1 MLVRRKPT
9 PGGRVH
15 AATLRRSME
24 GRRRILA
31 ILVAAVG
38 ALGGV
43 AAATP
48 AAMADIGT
56 EDFGYAPL
64 TDSPTGNKPQSK
76 LWYADGQWW
85 ATLFNA
91 TAGQHRI
98 YRLDRAAQRWDD
110 TGTPIDPRR
119 STRAD
124 VLFDGSR
131 NKLYVASHVFSK
143 TSGAATTAANGAK
156 LWRYS
161 FDPAGD
167 RYTLDPGFPAAI
179 NSATAEALSIDRDST
194 GTLWATWTQGS
205 RVYVNR
211 TVGGDDATWGTPFV
225 IPGSPTLDSDD
236 ISAVVHFGGDRIGVM
251 YDNEVDHHTTFAIH
265 RDGAA
270 DGAWAL
276 ENVPTGWNSDDHVNL
291 KADAAGRVFA
301 VTKTSDTSG
310 SQPLILLNVRS
321 AAGAWATYVISRYT
335 DHWTRAI
342 LEMDE
347 TNRRLYVVATCGT
360 TGGYICMKSSSM
372 DAVSFATGEG
382 TAIIRDDSS
391 ANLNDPSST
400 KHGVDPGTGLVVLAN
415 NAATSRYWHADLA
428 LPGVVPT
435 RPPVVVG
442 GGGGAGGGAGGG
454 GTGGAGGGVD
464 GGRSEGGG
472 GTTAG
477 GGVAGRTTTGR
488 RIVVSL
494 HAQRLRGG
502 RVRLSGS
509 VVPRLDGVRVT
520 LQVRTAAGRWVLVK
534 RTTLSRLSSTRSR
547 FAVVL
552 TRVRRTASYRIL
564 IPRRGERT
572 QAISRSVRVRATTS
586 RRRA

>member
-1 MLVRRKPT
+1 MD
-9 PGGRVH
+9 
-15 AATLRRSME
+15 
-24 GRRRILA
+24 GRRRILV

-48 AAMADIGT
+48 AAMADTGT

-64 TDSPTGNKPQSK
+64 ADSPTGNKPQSK
-76 LWYADGQWW
+76 LWYADGRWW

-98 YRLDRAAQRWDD
+98 YRLDRSAQRWVD

-124 VLFDGSR
+124 VLFDESG

-167 RYTLDPGFPAAI
+167 RYTLDAGFPAAI
-179 NSATAEALSIDRDST
+179 NSATAEALNIDRDST

-211 TVGGDDATWGTPFV
+211 TAGGDDAAWGTPFV
-225 IPGSPTLDSDD
+225 IPGSAGLDSDD
-236 ISAVVHFGGDRIGVM
+236 ISAVVRFGGDRIGVM
-251 YDNEVDHHTTFAIH
+251 YDNELDHRTTFAIH
-265 RDGAA
+265 RDGAP

-276 ENVPTGWNSDDHVNL
+276 EDVPTGWNSDDHVNL
-291 KADAAGRVFA
+291 KAEAGGRVFA

-321 AAGAWATYVISRYT
+321 AAGAWATYVVSRYT
-335 DHWTRAI
+335 DNHTRPI
-342 LEMDE
+342 VQLDE
-347 TNRRLYVVATCGT
+347 ANRRLYVVATCGT

-372 DAVSFATGEG
+372 DAVSFAAGTG

-391 ANLNDPSST
+391 SDLNDPSST
-400 KHGVDPGTGLVVLAN
+400 KQGVDPGTGLVVLAN
-415 NAATSRYWHADLA
+415 DTATSRYWHADLA

-435 RPPVVVG
+435 RPPVVTGGG
-442 GGGGAGGGAGGG
+442 GGGGAGGGGG
-454 GTGGAGGGVD
+454 GTGGTGGGAGGG
-464 GGRSEGGG
+464 SSSGGG
-472 GTTAG
+472 GATAG
-477 GGVAGRTTTGR
+477 GGVAGRTTSGR

-494 HAQRLRGG
+494 NAQRLRGG

-509 VVPRLDGVRVT
+509 VIPKLNGVRVT

-547 FAVVL
+547 YAVL
-552 TRVRRTASYRIL
+552 LKRVRRTASYRIL
-564 IPRRGERT
+564 IPARGERT
-572 QAISRSVRVRATTS
+572 QAISRAVRVRATTS
-586 RRRA
+586 RRPA

>member
-1 MLVRRKPT
+1 M
-9 PGGRVH
+9 
-15 AATLRRSME
+15 
-24 GRRRILA
+24 

-48 AAMADIGT
+48 AAKADTGT

-98 YRLDRAAQRWDD
+98 YRLDRSAQRWVD
-110 TGTPIDPRR
+110 TGTAVDPRR

-124 VLFDGSR
+124 VLFDESR

-167 RYTLDPGFPAAI
+167 RYTLDAGFPAAI

-194 GTLWATWTQGS
+194 GALWATWTQGS

-211 TVGGDDATWGTPFV
+211 TAGGDDAAWGTPFV
-225 IPGSPTLDSDD
+225 IPGSPGLDSDD
-236 ISAVVHFGGDRIGVM
+236 ISAVVRFGGDRIGVM
-251 YDNEVDHHTTFAIH
+251 YDNEVDHRTTFAIH
-265 RDGAA
+265 GDGAP

-276 ENVPTGWNSDDHVNL
+276 EDVPTGWNSDDHVNL
-291 KADAAGRVFA
+291 KADADGRVFA
-301 VTKTSDTSG
+301 VTKTSDTSA

-321 AAGAWATYVISRYT
+321 AAGAWATYVVSRYS
-335 DHWTRAI
+335 DHHTRPI
-342 LEMDE
+342 VQLDE

-372 DAVSFATGEG
+372 DAVSFAAGAG
-382 TAIIRDDSS
+382 TAIIRDDAS

-400 KHGVDPGTGLVVLAN
+400 KQGVDPGTGLVVLAN
-415 NAATSRYWHADLA
+415 NTATSRYWHADLA

-435 RPPVVVG
+435 RPPIVT
-442 GGGGAGGGAGGG
+442 GGGGAGGGGG
-454 GTGGAGGGVD
+454 GTGGTGGGAGGG
-464 GGRSEGGG
+464 SSSGGG
-472 GTTAG
+472 GATAG
-477 GGVAGRTTTGR
+477 GGVAGRTTSGR

-494 HAQRLRGG
+494 NAQRLRGG

-509 VVPRLDGVRVT
+509 VIPRLNGVRVT

-547 FAVVL
+547 YAVL
-552 TRVRRTASYRIL
+552 LERVRRTASYRIL
-564 IPRRGERT
+564 IPARGERT

-586 RRRA
+586 RRPA